1 MPSDTAIDTRK
12 VAQRRK
18 LQFRTLHEI
27 LRDVEQLG
35 AVTSETGESLCAD
48 GNWTPAQIVQHVT
61 FFIDGSIDGFSFQA
75 PLILRIIVKFFR
87 KRILNKPM
95 KPGIK
100 LPANMSVVLPD
111 PQTTWEDAVS
121 ALRDA
126 VARID
131 CGERMTQPS
140 PLLGAMT
147 HEDWVE
153 LHCRHAE
160 MHFSFMH
167 PAR

>member
-1 MPSDTAIDTRK
+1 MPTDAMVDTKRVTE
-12 VAQRRK
+12 RRE
-18 LQFRTLHEI
+18 LHFHTLADI
-27 LRDVEQLG
+27 LRDVEELA
-35 AVTSETGESLCAD
+35 AVTSETGESICGE
-48 GNWTPAQIVQHVT
+48 GNWTPAQIVEHVT
-61 FFIDGSIDGFSFQA
+61 FFIDGAIDGFDFTA
-75 PLILRIIVKFFR
+75 PLLIRVLARPFK
-87 KRILNKPM
+87 KRILMKPM

-100 LPANMSVVLPD
+100 LPARMNVVLPD
-111 PQTTWEDAVS
+111 PETTWEDAVS

-140 PLLGAMT
+140 PLLGSMT
-147 HEDWVE
+147 HEDWVN

-167 PAR
+167 AD

>member
-12 VAQRRK
+12 VAPRRT
-18 LQFRTLHEI
+18 LRFHTLHEI
-27 LRDVEQLG
+27 LRDVEQIG
-35 AVTSETGESLCAD
+35 AVTSETGESICAD
-48 GNWTPAQIVQHVT
+48 GNWTPAQIVEHVT
-61 FFIDGSIDGFSFQA
+61 FFIDGAIDGFTFTA
-75 PLILRIIVKFFR
+75 PLPIRVLARPFK
-87 KRILNKPM
+87 KRILTKPM

-100 LPANMSVVLPD
+100 LPARMSVVLPD
-111 PQTTWEDAVS
+111 PETTWDDAVS

-131 CGERMTQPS
+131 CGERMMQPS
-140 PLLGAMT
+140 PLLGEMT
-147 HEDWVE
+147 HEDWVN

-167 PAR
+167 PA

>member
-1 MPSDTAIDTRK
+1 MPSDTAFDTRK

-18 LQFRTLHEI
+18 LQFHTMHEI

-35 AVTSETGESLCAD
+35 AVTSETGESICAD
-48 GNWTPAQIVQHVT
+48 GNWTPAQIVEHVT
-61 FFIDGSIDGFSFQA
+61 FFIDGAIDGFDFTA
-75 PLILRIIVKFFR
+75 PLLIRAFARPFK
-87 KRILNKPM
+87 KRILTKPM

-111 PQTTWEDAVS
+111 PETTWEDAVS

-126 VARID
+126 VGRID
-131 CGERMTQPS
+131 SGERMTQPS

-147 HEDWVE
+147 HEDWVN

-160 MHFSFMH
+160 MHLSFMH
-167 PAR
+167 AD

>member
-12 VAQRRK
+12 VAQRRT
-18 LQFRTLHEI
+18 LQFHTLHEI
-27 LRDVEQLG
+27 LRDAEQLG
-35 AVTSETGESLCAD
+35 AVTSETGEAICAD
-48 GNWTPAQIVQHVT
+48 GNWTPAQIVEHVT
-61 FFIDGSIDGFSFQA
+61 FFIDGAIDGFDFTA
-75 PLILRIIVKFFR
+75 PLIIRIMGKFFR
-87 KRILNKPM
+87 NSILNKPL
-95 KPGIK
+95 KPGVK
-100 LPANMSVVLPD
+100 LPASMDVVLPD

-126 VARID
+126 VRRID
-131 CGERMTQPS
+131 SGERMTQPS

-147 HEDWVE
+147 HEDWVK

-167 PAR
+167 AD

>member
-1 MPSDTAIDTRK
+1 MPSDTAIDTRH
-12 VAQRRK
+12 VAPRRK
-18 LQFRTLHEI
+18 LQLHTLHEI

-35 AVTSETGESLCAD
+35 AVTSETGESICAD
-48 GNWTPAQIVQHVT
+48 GNWTPAQIVEHVT
-61 FFIDGSIDGFSFQA
+61 FFLDGAIDGFDFTA
-75 PLILRIIVKFFR
+75 PLLIRVLARPFKN
-87 KRILNKPM
+87 RILTKPL

-100 LPANMSVVLPD
+100 LPARMNVVLPD

-126 VARID
+126 VGRID
-131 CGERMTQPS
+131 NGERMTQPS

-147 HEDWVE
+147 HEDWVKF
-153 LHCRHAE
+153 HCRHAE

-167 PAR
+167 AD

>member
-1 MPSDTAIDTRK
+1 MPGDTTIDTRK
-12 VAQRRK
+12 VAQRRQ
-18 LQFRTLHEI
+18 LQFHTLHEI
-27 LRDVEQLG
+27 LRDVEQLA
-35 AVTSETGESLCAD
+35 AVTSETGESICAN
-48 GNWTPAQIVQHVT
+48 GNWTPAQIVEHVT
-61 FFIDGSIDGFSFQA
+61 FFIDGAIDGFDFTA
-75 PLILRIIVKFFR
+75 PLPFR
-87 KRILNKPM
+87 VLARPFKKRILTKPM

-100 LPANMSVVLPD
+100 LPARMNVVLPD
-111 PQTTWEDAVS
+111 PETTWEDAVS

-131 CGERMTQPS
+131 SGERMTQPS

-147 HEDWVE
+147 HEDWVN

-167 PAR
+167 AD

>member
-12 VAQRRK
+12 VAPRRK
-18 LQFRTLHEI
+18 LQFHTLHEI

-35 AVTSETGESLCAD
+35 AVTSETGESICAD
-48 GNWTPAQIVQHVT
+48 GNWTAAQIVEHVT
-61 FFIDGSIDGFSFQA
+61 FFIDGAIDGFSFTA
-75 PLILRIIVKFFR
+75 PLPIRVLARPFK
-87 KRILNKPM
+87 KRILTKPM

-100 LPANMSVVLPD
+100 LPARMNVVLPD
-111 PQTTWEDAVS
+111 PDTTWDEAVS

-126 VARID
+126 VGRID
-131 CGERMTQPS
+131 IGERMTQPS

-147 HEDWVE
+147 HEDWVKMN
-153 LHCRHAE
+153 CRHAE

-167 PAR
+167 AD

>member
-1 MPSDTAIDTRK
+1 MPRDTVIDTRK

-18 LQFRTLHEI
+18 LQFHTLHEI
-27 LRDVEQLG
+27 LRDVEQLA
-35 AVTSETGESLCAD
+35 AVTSETGESICAD
-48 GNWTPAQIVQHVT
+48 GNWTPAQIVEHVT
-61 FFIDGSIDGFSFQA
+61 FFIDGAIDGFTFTA
-75 PLILRIIVKFFR
+75 PLLIRVLARPFK
-87 KRILNKPM
+87 KRILTKPM
-95 KPGIK
+95 KPGVK
-100 LPANMSVVLPD
+100 LPARMNVVLPD

-121 ALRDA
+121 ALRDT

-131 CGERMTQPS
+131 TGERMTQPS

-147 HEDWVE
+147 HEDWVK

-167 PAR
+167 PA